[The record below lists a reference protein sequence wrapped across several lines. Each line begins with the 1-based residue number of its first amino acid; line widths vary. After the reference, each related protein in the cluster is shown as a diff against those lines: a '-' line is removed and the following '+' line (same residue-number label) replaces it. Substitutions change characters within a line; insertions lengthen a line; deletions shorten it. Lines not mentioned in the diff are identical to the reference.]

1 MSMLSAIRR
10 AGGRPWLWGAPL
22 AVWFVFTLW
31 YTNTAGPLSAEEI
44 ASFAERAAAD
54 GAGPERVRRLLRFMK
69 EDTGSQFLM
78 VNLLD
83 LATGEA
89 ASESMDRYMA
99 HMLPEML
106 KRASHPTLA
115 GNAVFSAM
123 DIAGIE
129 GAEHWTSAG
138 IVRYRSRRDLLD
150 IGLAPVFAGEH
161 EFKLAALDKTIAV
174 PIETSIHLGDL
185 RVLLLLAVLA
195 IAGVADA
202 LLYRR
207 RT

>member
-1 MSMLSAIRR
+1 MGDGTCAGERAILERVCRPVRERQACRCCPPSAVPVGDR
-10 AGGRPWLWGAPL
+10 GFGRAPL

-123 DIAGIE
+123 D
-129 GAEHWTSAG
+129 H
-138 IVRYRSRRDLLD
+138 RRDRRR
-150 IGLAPVFAGEH
+150 G
-161 EFKLAALDKTIAV
+161 ALDQRW
-174 PIETSIHLGDL
+174 H
-185 RVLLLLAVLA
+185 R
-195 IAGVADA
+195 A
-202 LLYRR
+202 LPEPARPA
-207 RT
+207 